1 MEILLPIYSD
11 LPIIKITRPWQN
23 IGWTNGLGKSLD
35 EYLQGKDGKITYK
48 SDSWGYILPSAAT
61 KITEPKNGDT
71 VYVTID
77 KKIQTFLEDA
87 MNDVQTEYN
96 PKNIMGIVADAKT
109 GAILAMSQRPTF
121 DPNTREGVEN
131 NWHNVIVENAYE
143 PGSTMKV
150 VTLASSIEEGVWNPN
165 EAYQSGSFSVE
176 GAPPFMTIIK

>member
-1 MEILLPIYSD
+1 
-11 LPIIKITRPWQN
+11 
-23 IGWTNGLGKSLD
+23 
-35 EYLQGKDGKITYK
+35 
-48 SDSWGYILPSAAT
+48 
-61 KITEPKNGDT
+61 
-71 VYVTID
+71 
-77 KKIQTFLEDA
+77 

-176 GAPPFMTIIK
+176 GAPAIHDHNKVGWGPISYLEGIQRSSNVAVANLVKKMGTDTFRNYLDKFKFGQTTGIELPSEATGTIQYQWERDRYSTAYGQATSVTAL